1 MDMMAWNDLDI
12 DIENQTMSIDKL
24 YGLTNYIFHTFPP
37 LWYEAKEEIN
47 EEGKTVWFHGSHT
60 MIEDELWN
68 LDLWFFD
75 FDTNTKAECYCFNIM
90 EMARQIP
97 GSREHIIRIKQ
108 ELQERKLYGFYQYS
122 SMDVYRAV
130 LEQGIT
136 DTDDLLSR
144 YIRTE
149 NKI

>member
-1 MDMMAWNDLDI
+1 MNSNLQRKRAA
-12 DIENQTMSIDKL
+12 DKIL
-24 YGLTNYIFHTFPP
+24 YEMGLWDQLCKIGQPH
-37 LWYEAKEEIN
+37 II
-47 EEGKTVWFHGSHT
+47 GSY
-60 MIEDELWN
+60 
-68 LDLWFFD
+68 
-75 FDTNTKAECYCFNIM
+75 K
-90 EMARQIP
+90 
-97 GSREHIIRIKQ
+97 HIIRIKQ
-108 ELQERKLYGFYQYS
+108 ELQECKLYGSYQYS